1 MNISS
6 YTLATS
12 NICHLEPIPMPCS
25 HRLSPTP
32 PLEPTQDDPLAALQ
46 KASDAIIQ
54 LNLFIAALNQLTA
67 HIRCQLLLQWD
78 NPQAQQLGC
87 LYLQHRLEME
97 ALLASLAC
105 QINRSLPQL
114 KPTHQEADPT
124 TDIPSLNSPNSN

>member
-12 NICHLEPIPMPCS
+12 NICHLELLPMPCS

-46 KASDAIIQ
+46 KASDVIIH
-54 LNLFIAALNQLTA
+54 LNRFIAALNQLTA
-67 HIRCQLLLQWD
+67 HVRRQITLQWD

-87 LYLQHRLEME
+87 LYLQHKPEME
-97 ALLASLAC
+97 ALLASLAR

-114 KPTHQEADPT
+114 EPTHQEDDPT
-124 TDIPSLNSPNSN
+124 TDTPSLSLPNSS

>member
-6 YTLATS
+6 YTLVTS

-25 HRLSPTP
+25 NRLSPTP
-32 PLEPTQDDPLAALQ
+32 PLEPTQDDPLVALQ
-46 KASDAIIQ
+46 KASNAIIQ

-67 HIRCQLLLQWD
+67 HVRRQLLLQWD

-87 LYLQHRLEME
+87 LYLRHRPEME
-97 ALLASLAC
+97 ALLASLAR

-114 KPTHQEADPT
+114 EPTHQEDDPT
-124 TDIPSLNSPNSN
+124 TDIPSPSLHNSN